1 MTYPLTVLL
10 EAIWDM
16 GAWRTGGPTVK
27 MVELCCIVERAL
39 NYMHTG
45 NTAVLLTRIMNP
57 LWTSQGLLKD
67 GWPCFNSHLVR
78 IGDGQQ
84 LEWQIKQWPFDGR
97 TCKPT
102 SAAYASQAFYYSAEH
117 ARVRSHT
124 LLLWLP
130 GHLMLHARRTWPSLL
145 LRWLQQGQWWCP
157 VCQPETKPCKI
168 YWCIFWWKCSLEM

>member
-1 MTYPLTVLL
+1 
-10 EAIWDM
+10 M
-16 GAWRTGGPTVK
+16 GARRTGGLTVK
-27 MVELCCIVERAL
+27 TVELCSIVERAL

-45 NTAVLLTRIMNP
+45 NTAVLLTWIMNT

-67 GWPCFNSHLVR
+67 RWPCFNSHLVR

-84 LEWQIKQWPFDGR
+84 LEWRIKQWPFDGR
-97 TCKPT
+97 TCKLT

-145 LRWLQQGQWWCP
+145 LRWLQ
-157 VCQPETKPCKI
+157 
-168 YWCIFWWKCSLEM
+168 